1 MRGHTKIMDKAEVK
15 NATTQSQSHNN
26 FLCFT
31 KELFGNATFNQSIV
45 AIVSHNLN
53 YTD

>member
-1 MRGHTKIMDKAEVK
+1 MDKAEVK

-31 KELFGNATFNQSIV
+31 KELLFGNATFNQSIV